1 MPAGRPSKY
10 SQEILDKTSDYIIN
24 HAKYG
29 DVVPS
34 NAGLACELGISRDT
48 VQDWGNTKPEFSD
61 MLAQLQARQERLL
74 LSNGLTGE
82 YNSNIVKLM
91 LAKHGH
97 SDKVQQDQISSD
109 GSMTPPTKIELVARE
124 ITTQYDD

>member
-1 MPAGRPSKY
+1 MAGGRPSKY
-10 SQEILDKTSDYIIN
+10 SQEIIDKTADYIIN

-34 NAGLACELGISRDT
+34 NAGLACELNVSRET
-48 VQDWGNTKPEFSD
+48 VNVWGNTKPEFSD

-82 YNSNIVKLM
+82 YNSNITKLM

-109 GSMTPPTKIELVARE
+109 NSMTPPTRIELVARD
-124 ITTQYDD
+124 ITHTFDD